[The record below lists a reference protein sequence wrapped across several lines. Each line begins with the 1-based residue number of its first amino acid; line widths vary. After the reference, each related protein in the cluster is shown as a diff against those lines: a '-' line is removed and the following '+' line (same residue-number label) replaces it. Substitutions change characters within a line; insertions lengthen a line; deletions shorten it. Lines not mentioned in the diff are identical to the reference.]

1 MTPFR
6 YSLIGFV
13 IFSALVACSTS
24 STTSI
29 ATQLPQTTSEK
40 ERLENLPTATPRP
53 SFTPMPSRTPNL
65 TQTATYRD
73 NATAQSAEQTVIAQ
87 YPRICKKSNSY
98 APPNYSPEKLWM
110 EEFCFSEAD
119 DSPILTLSNKETQ
132 VLWKM
137 VYRDFIENMGAGDG
151 LGVVHWS
158 PDQKYAYFASFP
170 AMDYRMCYL
179 GRNSQYFGEGL
190 FRLDLQTG
198 DVRTILPLQDNF
210 SSYDFSFSPTGRR
223 LIYKTYPSDLI
234 ILDIKTGESV
244 SVKSADN
251 NQSGGGYLW
260 SSDGLTLVYSTVIYS
275 EIFEPIAYS
284 LRLVDAQSGSERIL
298 LESPDNCFSALTWET
313 NSVLIVEREGEG
325 SEGRTIIEYDLNSNK
340 IINES
345 TATPYP

>member
-13 IFSALVACSTS
+13 LFSALVACSTS

-29 ATQLPQTTSEK
+29 TTQLPKTTSEMDG
-40 ERLENLPTATPRP
+40 LENLPTATLRP

-73 NATAQSAEQTVIAQ
+73 NATAQSVELTVVAQ
-87 YPRICKKSNSY
+87 YPRICKNTNSY
-98 APPNYSPEKLWM
+98 MPPSYSPEKLWM

-119 DSPILTLSNKETQ
+119 DSPILTLSNKKTQ

-137 VYRDFIENMGAGDG
+137 VYRDFAENMDGNG

-170 AMDYRMCYL
+170 TIDGGECYV
-179 GRNSQYFGEGL
+179 GKNSQYFGKGL

-198 DVRTILPLQDNF
+198 VVTTILPLQDNF
-210 SSYDFSFSPTGRR
+210 RSYDFSFSPTGRR
-223 LIYKTYPSDLI
+223 LIYRTYPSGLI

-244 SVKSADN
+244 SVKSADK

-260 SSDGLTLVYSTVIYS
+260 SSDGLTLVYSTEIYS
-275 EIFEPIAYS
+275 ETFELIAYS

-298 LESPDNCFSALTWET
+298 LESPNNCFAARSWSDNNILTIESYDKNYDQT
-313 NSVLIVEREGEG
+313 LV
-325 SEGRTIIEYDLNSNK
+325 EYDLNLNK
-340 IINES
+340 IVSEA
-345 TATPYP
+345 TATP

>member
-6 YSLIGFV
+6 KCLIGFV

-29 ATQLPQTTSEK
+29 TTQLPQTTSEK
-40 ERLENLPTATPRP
+40 EGLASLPTITARP

-73 NATAQSAEQTVIAQ
+73 NATAWSVELTVVAQ
-87 YPRICKKSNSY
+87 YPRICKNINSY
-98 APPNYSPEKLWM
+98 GTPSYSPEKLWM
-110 EEFCFSEAD
+110 DEFCFSEAD
-119 DSPILTLSNKETQ
+119 ESPILTLSNKDTQ
-132 VLWKM
+132 VLWKL
-137 VYRDFIENMGAGDG
+137 VYRDFIEHMESGNG

-170 AMDYRMCYL
+170 TRDYRGCYI

-198 DVRTILPLQDNF
+198 AVTTILPLQDNF

-223 LIYKTYPSDLI
+223 LIYKTYPLDLT

-244 SVKSADN
+244 SVKSADK

-298 LESPDNCFSALTWET
+298 LESPENCFTAKSWSDNNLLTIESYDKDYNQT
-313 NSVLIVEREGEG
+313 LV
-325 SEGRTIIEYDLNSNK
+325 EYDLNSNK
-340 IINES
+340 IIS
-345 TATPYP
+345 GATVTP